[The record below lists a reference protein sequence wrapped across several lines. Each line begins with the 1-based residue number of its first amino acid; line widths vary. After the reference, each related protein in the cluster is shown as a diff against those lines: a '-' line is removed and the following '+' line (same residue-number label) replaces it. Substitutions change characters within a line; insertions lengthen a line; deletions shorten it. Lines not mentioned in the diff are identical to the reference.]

1 MDDFQLYLDQ
11 ALSNIEPTSIS
22 QNIEYSDY
30 NIEEEIRHLLIS
42 TRSTLGITQKQLSL
56 TSGVSQANISKIETG
71 NYNPS
76 IAILKRIADSLGRRL
91 VIDFVVWED
100 V

>member
-11 ALSNIEPTSIS
+11 ALSNIELTSIN
-22 QNIEYSDY
+22 QNTEYNAY

-56 TSGVSQANISKIETG
+56 VSGVSQANISKIETG

-76 IAILKRIADSLGRRL
+76 IAILKRIADGLGRRL
-91 VIDFVVWED
+91 VVDFVAWED
-100 V
+100 I